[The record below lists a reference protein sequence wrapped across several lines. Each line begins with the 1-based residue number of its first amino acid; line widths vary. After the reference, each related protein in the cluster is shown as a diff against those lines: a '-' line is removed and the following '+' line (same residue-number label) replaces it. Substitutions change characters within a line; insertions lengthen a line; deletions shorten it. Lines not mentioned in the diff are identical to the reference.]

1 MLSRLKRARTEDWFA
16 AGNLVAALAV
26 GLAAF
31 GLRPARTPWI
41 GVPAAAMM
49 ALLAASAVALAR
61 RTSWAPRLARVA
73 GLALL
78 AGGLLAVASLAL
90 ALAFRRGVGGP
101 GAGTGALV
109 IAGGL
114 VALVPYAV
122 VYPAALLLWL
132 GTQDRAR

>member
-1 MLSRLKRARTEDWFA
+1 
-16 AGNLVAALAV
+16 
-26 GLAAF
+26 
-31 GLRPARTPWI
+31 
-41 GVPAAAMM
+41 MM
-49 ALLAASAVALAR
+49 ALLAASAVALAWR
-61 RTSWAPRLARVA
+61 VSWAPKLARVA

-109 IAGGL
+109 IAGSL
-114 VALVPYAV
+114 VALLPYAV